1 MLHLREK
8 RGGTK
13 DQSSLG
19 SHVSK
24 TRLAIRERAEKRKRT
39 RNTHRKHRRDE
50 GPWLMRVANNW
61 WNRLI
66 SAVYSGSFS
75 DETEQYAAHSTTRDY
90 IWNTIGSSMWG
101 FLFPA
106 LTIVAT
112 QLAGIEQAGMFSMA
126 FALGQV
132 LLWIASYGVRTYQVS
147 DLDEGHSFR
156 DYVICRVLTCTAMV
170 IVSFLYCSIMRY
182 TQPMLGICTGVLG
195 FRAVDQLADVY
206 EGRLQ
211 QMDKLYLA
219 GISQT
224 IRSVGAGVLFS
235 IVLLITRSMPA
246 ACISMIVAAVI
257 SFVLVTLP
265 LTLFET
271 QPARKASIAEIRAI
285 FEECS
290 PLFGAMFLYALIDC
304 VPKLVMQ
311 SVLSYDNQLYFNAMY
326 FPTHSIIM
334 VGSMLYKPQLVRLA
348 NIWSEPSKHR
358 RFSLI
363 VFALIGVVA
372 LVSVVVGIFMMWLG
386 IPILGFMYGV
396 DFQQFAFLILLMVL
410 AGFLSAA
417 VDFLYQIITV
427 LRAQEGVVTIY
438 FISFIIALVISL
450 VLVSLFQLTGAV
462 IASAVSMAVL
472 FGLLLVKYFS
482 IMKTARS

>member
-1 MLHLREK
+1 
-8 RGGTK
+8 
-13 DQSSLG
+13 
-19 SHVSK
+19 
-24 TRLAIRERAEKRKRT
+24 
-39 RNTHRKHRRDE
+39 
-50 GPWLMRVANNW
+50 
-61 WNRLI
+61 
-66 SAVYSGSFS
+66 
-75 DETEQYAAHSTTRDY
+75 
-90 IWNTIGSSMWG
+90 
-101 FLFPA
+101 
-106 LTIVAT
+106 
-112 QLAGIEQAGMFSMA
+112 
-126 FALGQV
+126 
-132 LLWIASYGVRTYQVS
+132 
-147 DLDEGHSFR
+147 
-156 DYVICRVLTCTAMV
+156 
-170 IVSFLYCSIMRY
+170 
-182 TQPMLGICTGVLG
+182 
-195 FRAVDQLADVY
+195 
-206 EGRLQ
+206 
-211 QMDKLYLA
+211 
-219 GISQT
+219 
-224 IRSVGAGVLFS
+224 
-235 IVLLITRSMPA
+235 
-246 ACISMIVAAVI
+246 MIVAAVI

-271 QPARKASIAEIRAI
+271 QPARKASIAE
-285 FEECS
+285 S
-290 PLFGAMFLYALIDC
+290 PSYLRGMLPAFGAMFLYALIDC

-482 IMKTARS
+482 IMKLPARRRQLPSFNPALWRRSRAANTRHAAQAIPRGCHAQLSVHDLIP